1 MYGGE
6 KMWEDLFEDI
16 QKMQKDMEKMFSQ
29 ISKQIKFPE
38 FKEAATDI
46 SETEDKIIIK
56 VDMPGVKKE
65 DIDLAITENSI
76 SIKAERKEA
85 VEEKKGD
92 FYRKERMYKGYNVY
106 RTLPAK
112 VKPETADA
120 KYEDGVLTIEIEK
133 SEKEKEVKKVE
144 VK

>member
-1 MYGGE
+1 
-6 KMWEDLFEDI
+6 MWEDIFEDI
-16 QKMQKDMEKMFSQ
+16 QKMQRDIEKMFLQ
-29 ISKQIKFPE
+29 LSKQIKFPE

-65 DIDLAITENSI
+65 NIDLAITQDSI
-76 SIKAERKEA
+76 SIKAERKEK
-85 VEEKKGD
+85 VEEKKGE
-92 FYRKERMYKGYNVY
+92 FYRKERMYKGFNVY
-106 RTLPAK
+106 RTLPVK

-133 SEKEKEVKKVE
+133 AEKEKEVKKIE